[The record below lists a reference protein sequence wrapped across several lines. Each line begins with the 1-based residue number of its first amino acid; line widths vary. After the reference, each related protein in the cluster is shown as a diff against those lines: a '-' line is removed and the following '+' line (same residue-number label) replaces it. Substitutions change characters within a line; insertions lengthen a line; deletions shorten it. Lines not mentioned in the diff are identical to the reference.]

1 MKSLSNFSCLV
12 LFIAIILSIA
22 YVPPII
28 GAGHHVWVHNKL
40 APGTR
45 ARVDASDTLD
55 FVMVIDEE
63 ESTAHKGFNLWIP
76 ENYTKFWLEFWVY
89 ETTKD
94 AKYRGPY
101 NNTQDYC
108 WRFHGSE
115 DFWDINTC

>member
-22 YVPPII
+22 YVLPII
-28 GAGHHVWVHNKL
+28 AAGHHVWVHNKL

-45 ARVDASDTLD
+45 ARVDPSETPD
-55 FVMVIDEE
+55 FAIVIDEE
-63 ESTAHKGFNLWIP
+63 ESTAHKGFSLWA
-76 ENYTKFWLEFWVY
+76 KF
-89 ETTKD
+89 
-94 AKYRGPY
+94 RGPY

-108 WRFHGSE
+108 WHFHGSE